1 MEQSVRQWSRARII
15 TIKVTEEEKKGSN
28 RKRVIQSEW
37 NVENWYMQSWGNATW
52 HSPKWSNQKHWVGG
66 LGESGRVRLKG
77 GVPQQPWHN
86 ADGLFS
92 FSLSGSDLTW
102 LRGLPTPTPTPN
114 PQTNHLAHLQM
125 CNSKR
130 HPAREPRHQNKPRI
144 ATWHRHRSNS
154 LLIWTVKY
162 WLIRIPPG
170 ISKNGWLS
178 GLHVHQRD
186 TTSWFEHGANWT
198 RV

>member
-1 MEQSVRQWSRARII
+1 MRHGTAQNETTRNTGWGDWERVGEWDWRVGCPGSHDI
-15 TIKVTEEEKKGSN
+15 T
-28 RKRVIQSEW
+28 QMA
-37 NVENWYMQSWGNATW
+37 Y
-52 HSPKWSNQKHWVGG
+52 
-66 LGESGRVRLKG
+66 
-77 GVPQQPWHN
+77 
-86 ADGLFS
+86 
-92 FSLSGSDLTW
+92 SLSLSSSDLTW
-102 LRGLPTPTPTPN
+102 LRGLPTPAPTPN

-154 LLIWTVKY
+154 WLIWTVKY

-186 TTSWFEHGANWT
+186 TTSWFEHGAKRT
-198 RV
+198 RVYT